1 MDKKKATLEDRQT
14 IIEDIK
20 AKRMAVG
27 SPRNV
32 KEQIALETT
41 KGKIDVQK
49 LHATES
55 SKEVAGKH
63 LAKAGAI
70 YLLVLVLAFI
80 WSVTVLPAESVAVV
94 AGLITLV
101 VTNLSQILK
110 GIVETKEQ
118 KDPIELMYD
127 IAEKNSEACERE
139 HLSLV
144 ESSARQQ
151 ESILQTASANHRELV
166 MMLKDAQ
173 EKQPTSLSIQP
184 NSVVIKQGDN
194 VVETSTKSN
203 PPSTSPLGS

>member
-1 MDKKKATLEDRQT
+1 MTSDGDRLIQELKEKKARVLAT
-14 IIEDIK
+14 
-20 AKRMAVG
+20 
-27 SPRNV
+27 NV

-41 KGKIDVQK
+41 KGNIEVQK

-70 YLLVLVLAFI
+70 YLLILVLAFI
-80 WSVTVLPAESVAVV
+80 GSVTVLPAESVAVV

-127 IAEKNSEACERE
+127 IAEKNAEVCERE
-139 HLSLV
+139 HNKLVDATERSQKSLI
-144 ESSARQQ
+144 ESTERQQ
-151 ESILQTASANHRELV
+151 TTLLETSADSHRELV
-166 MMLKDAQ
+166 EMLRKAQ
-173 EKQPTSLSIQP
+173 EKQPTSLNIQP
-184 NSVVIKQGDN
+184 DNVVIQQGEN
-194 VVETSTKSN
+194 KVETSTQGKQKK
-203 PPSTSPLGS
+203 